1 MAYVIANI
9 ATKAIIAPRKGE
21 DNFTLVFGERGARK
35 FSQKDR
41 AEKVMKNVIAVLGNE
56 LPWEVIDVKEIS
68 DRV

>member
-9 ATKAIIAPRKGE
+9 ATKAIIAPRKGGE
-21 DNFTLVFGERGARK
+21 FSLVFGERGARK

-41 AEKVMKNVIAVLGNE
+41 AEKAMKSVIAFFGNE
-56 LPWEVIDVKEIS
+56 LPWEVIDVKEIC